1 MAEFL
6 TMDEAKSK
14 FGTKG
19 RTNAGLTLGI
29 IGTALAAFAG
39 NNGGCGCGNGGGI
52 LGNLFGGNN
61 NCCAMQAAENAKTL
75 AMAQGQQAD
84 NLSWA
89 NRVQSM
95 QDDIDLYTYVNSRAL
110 ATNERIGN
118 ESQVLTNQ
126 IWKGRVEDLQE
137 KTQPILDEINREVGS
152 LSLDEQKVLA
162 QMPEYQ
168 MAKQTYEAGFMSF
181 LGTKFSQEF
190 VSSADGKVAADNLL
204 ATIRKSKEHIHA
216 QLKAKEDKANTLL
229 ELVEQDPEIK
239 KRLDEVMLSKSK

>member
-14 FGTKG
+14 FGSKS

-84 NLSWA
+84 LFARLST
-89 NRVQSM
+89 RIS
-95 QDDIDLYTYVNSRAL
+95 DLEKKEAATAAALPLMFELNKVNAERYTDACCCKSE
-110 ATNERIGN
+110 T
-118 ESQVLTNQ
+118 
-126 IWKGRVEDLQE
+126 
-137 KTQPILDEINREVGS
+137 
-152 LSLDEQKVLA
+152 
-162 QMPEYQ
+162 
-168 MAKQTYEAGFMSF
+168 
-181 LGTKFSQEF
+181 
-190 VSSADGKVAADNLL
+190 NLL
-204 ATIRKSKEHIHA
+204 MTANGLQRQLDHKIDG
-216 QLKAKEDKANTLL
+216 QLKYAYSDLCAPVPSIAPLYCSPFTSYGTGMYAGTAASNFNAVNTAINT
-229 ELVEQDPEIK
+229 VTGGCPSCTAQ
-239 KRLDEVMLSKSK
+239 

>member
-75 AMAQGQQAD
+75 AMAQGQQA
-84 NLSWA
+84 
-89 NRVQSM
+89 Q
-95 QDDIDLYTYVNSRAL
+95 Q
-110 ATNERIGN
+110 
-118 ESQVLTNQ
+118 
-126 IWKGRVEDLQE
+126 
-137 KTQPILDEINREVGS
+137 KTQPILDEINREVRS

-216 QLKAKEDKANTLL
+216 QLKAKEDKVNTLL
-229 ELVEQDPEIK
+229 ELVEQDPEIRRSYVK
-239 KRLDEVMLSKSK
+239 

>member
-137 KTQPILDEINREVGS
+137 KADLFARLSTRISDLEKKEAATAAALPLMFELNKVNAERYTDAAS
-152 LSLDEQKVLA
+152 LKL
-162 QMPEYQ
+162 
-168 MAKQTYEAGFMSF
+168 
-181 LGTKFSQEF
+181 
-190 VSSADGKVAADNLL
+190 
-204 ATIRKSKEHIHA
+204 IC
-216 QLKAKEDKANTLL
+216 
-229 ELVEQDPEIK
+229 
-239 KRLDEVMLSKSK
+239 

>member
-89 NRVQSM
+89 NRVQATKFDVIHNIQYTDCKGNVRVSTESTSTIM
-95 QDDIDLYTYVNSRAL
+95 ETAATSETITTLTPTVTKVIDVIIPNGVS
-110 ATNERIGN
+110 IV
-118 ESQVLTNQ
+118 SQQVLDELPTSLPV
-126 IWKGRVEDLQE
+126 KGHCAYSVFDVRV
-137 KTQPILDEINREVGS
+137 TPAPAPTAAIAS
-152 LSLDEQKVLA
+152 
-162 QMPEYQ
+162 
-168 MAKQTYEAGFMSF
+168 
-181 LGTKFSQEF
+181 
-190 VSSADGKVAADNLL
+190 VA
-204 ATIRKSKEHIHA
+204 KSK
-216 QLKAKEDKANTLL
+216 
-229 ELVEQDPEIK
+229 
-239 KRLDEVMLSKSK
+239 

>member
-39 NNGGCGCGNGGGI
+39 NNGGCGCGGGI

-95 QDDIDLYTYVNSRAL
+95 QDDIDLYTYVNSRA
-110 ATNERIGN
+110 
-118 ESQVLTNQ
+118 
-126 IWKGRVEDLQE
+126 
-137 KTQPILDEINREVGS
+137 
-152 LSLDEQKVLA
+152 
-162 QMPEYQ
+162 
-168 MAKQTYEAGFMSF
+168 
-181 LGTKFSQEF
+181 
-190 VSSADGKVAADNLL
+190 
-204 ATIRKSKEHIHA
+204 
-216 QLKAKEDKANTLL
+216 
-229 ELVEQDPEIK
+229 PEIK